1 MLPRYWIEF
10 LDAKKIALFVLA
22 IVAIALFWSALPADI
37 KKELFA
43 WHGRRVVSLPLLMF
57 FGWVGGWFIFL
68 FVRGE
73 DLHVSAPVD
82 VQSRCRMVG
91 GLMIAGSL
99 LIAGFFS
106 IAFFV

>member
-10 LDAKKIALFVLA
+10 RGAKKIALFALA
-22 IVAIALFWSALPADI
+22 LLAIALFWFALPADI
-37 KKELFA
+37 QKELFVR
-43 WHGRRVVSLPLLMF
+43 HGRRVVSLPLLMF
-57 FGWVGGWFIFL
+57 MCWVGGWFIFL

-73 DLHVSAPVD
+73 DLHVTAPVD
-82 VQSRCRMVG
+82 VQRWCRVVG

>member
-10 LDAKKIALFVLA
+10 RDAKKIALFVLA
-22 IVAIALFWSALPADI
+22 VVAIVLFWSALPADLQ
-37 KKELFA
+37 KELFA
-43 WHGRRVVSLPLLMF
+43 QHGRRVANLPRLMF
-57 FGWVGGWFIFL
+57 ISWVGGWFIFL

-73 DLHVSAPVD
+73 DLHVTAPVNI
-82 VQSRCRMVG
+82 QRWCRVVG